1 MAPQTAGENLF
12 LKSPHTWRLSY
23 KHKGRDHKYLNKF
36 KECAMNSITTQY
48 TPDGN
53 YATFRTGHMTA
64 YSITLSFTELE
75 PIFSNDYNG
84 VQGIGY

>member
-1 MAPQTAGENLF
+1 
-12 LKSPHTWRLSY
+12 
-23 KHKGRDHKYLNKF
+23 
-36 KECAMNSITTQY
+36 MNSITTQY